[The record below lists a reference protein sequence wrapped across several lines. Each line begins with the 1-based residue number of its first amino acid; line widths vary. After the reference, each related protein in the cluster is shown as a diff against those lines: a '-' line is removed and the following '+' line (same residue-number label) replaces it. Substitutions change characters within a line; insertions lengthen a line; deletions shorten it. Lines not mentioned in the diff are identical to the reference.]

1 MKILQQVIEK
11 QVEGRLRNGD
21 VKVIPEVEDDMYYLY
36 NLIAIGDLIE
46 ASTVRNVILESKS
59 GARDKSRIQL
69 RLTIEVVKVEFDA
82 EQCSLRL
89 NGINR
94 KENEHIKLGQHH
106 TIELELNRPVHIHKE
121 NWDSVDLDVLEDA
134 GDPTKKAE
142 IAAVVLQEGLASI
155 CLVKSS
161 LTKVCA
167 KIERTMPKKK
177 EGNKSHSVAMNKF
190 FEDIYQAMKNN
201 INFDFVKVVLVGR

>member
-1 MKILQQVIEK
+1 MLLLLQ
-11 QVEGRLRNGD
+11 
-21 VKVIPEVEDDMYYLY
+21 
-36 NLIAIGDLIE
+36 
-46 ASTVRNVILESKS
+46 NVYIFCKNY
-59 GARDKSRIQL
+59 QL

-121 NWDSVDLDVLEDA
+121 NWDSVDLVRNTITAVYASLVIYVSSSMILSPYAQDVLEDA

-177 EGNKSHSVAMNKF
+177 EVF
-190 FEDIYQAMKNN
+190 RI
-201 INFDFVKVVLVGR
+201 I